1 MDSGEQVQPQSGNL
15 FPLFFLQ
22 VLALA
27 FVTAQNLF
35 GCACPRTALTRI
47 RGDVRYPQNSVL
59 KDYSLIEIPL
69 RSQIKKKKY
78 CRLAMRGPG
87 LYQVRDDVV

>member
-1 MDSGEQVQPQSGNL
+1 MDSGEQVQPQSGSL

-59 KDYSLIEIPL
+59 KDYSVIEIPL
-69 RSQIKKKKY
+69 RSQKKKKKV
-78 CRLAMRGPG
+78 LQVGDEGPRITPG
-87 LYQVRDDVV
+87 ER